1 MESGEGPDSDPLS
14 GVFRRKQRP
23 GRPVR
28 VSFRATVCYV
38 SDDMWGQRKR
48 DRLRPL
54 DEATAYARC
63 HGDRD
68 ENVKLVKL
76 PPRRVRYEQVLSSGE
91 AIRREFE
98 DKLDTREPET
108 AALDP
113 LPFRLRPIRLVV

>member
-1 MESGEGPDSDPLS
+1 VGLQAGLRLEEPKRDGVGRGPAPPHFPAFFAANTVRSS
-14 GVFRRKQRP
+14 ER
-23 GRPVR
+23 R
-28 VSFRATVCYV
+28 VSFPATVCYL
-38 SDDMWGQRKR
+38 SEHMWGQRKR

-63 HGDRD
+63 HGERD

-91 AIRREFE
+91 VIRRDFE

-108 AALDP
+108 A
-113 LPFRLRPIRLVV
+113 V